1 MTRLPLQNRK
11 HTIMIPASHGADNPR
26 RLGRREGRRRRDDA
40 HHALLARR
48 GRYVRLAQAAL
59 LDAIAEHGHATA
71 DDIRQRLTL
80 PPDINPTLIGPAVR
94 QLRLAGVIRRVGR
107 DVETCRPVAHARP
120 LPLWETTSPDAARHW
135 RADHPAPLPL
145 PTPVDAVE
153 TCEAAAVAYVPTSG
167 ATHQRFLF
175 GGEGV

>member
-1 MTRLPLQNRK
+1 
-11 HTIMIPASHGADNPR
+11 MIVAPDDADNPR

-48 GRYVRLAQAAL
+48 GRYVRLAQSAL

-120 LPLWETTSPDAARHW
+120 LPLWETTVPEAAHQW
-135 RADHPAPLPL
+135 LIDHPAT
-145 PTPVDAVE
+145 TPVDATE
-153 TCEAAAVAYVPTSG
+153 ACEAAPVADVPASG
-167 ATHQRFLF
+167 ATHQRSLF
-175 GGEGV
+175 GGEVL

>member
-1 MTRLPLQNRK
+1 MDKSNSSNRNDPDE
-11 HTIMIPASHGADNPR
+11 IGSRSD
-26 RLGRREGRRRRDDA
+26 GRREGRRRRDVA
-40 HHALLARR
+40 HLALLARR
-48 GRYVRLAQAAL
+48 GGYVRLAQAAL

-107 DVETCRPVAHARP
+107 DIETSRPVAHARP
-120 LPLWETTSPDAARHW
+120 LPLWEATTLDADRQW
-135 RADHPAPLPL
+135 RADHPTPLPL

-153 TCEAAAVAYVPTSG
+153 TSEAAPVADAMPVG
-167 ATHQRFLF
+167 ETHPRSFP
-175 GGEGV
+175 GSEE